1 VRIATNVLRWAA
13 RLTGLFQ
20 LVVGLAFWTGNL
32 LQLLQL
38 HMLAGL
44 IFTVAFLVI
53 VLLAAVARVG
63 IGPVLLGLVW
73 AIVVPVLGMTQST
86 ILNGPDDPH
95 WIVKAA
101 HLLVG
106 FGAIGFAD
114 HLAGTILARRTR
126 GTALATDAAA
136 SA

>member
-1 VRIATNVLRWAA
+1 MKIATIALRWIA

-44 IFTVAFLVI
+44 IFTLAFLAI

-63 IGPVLLGLVW
+63 TGSVLLGLVW
-73 AIVVPVLGMTQST
+73 AIVVPVLGMTQSM

-95 WIVKAA
+95 WLVKVA

-106 FGAIGFAD
+106 FGAVGFAD
-114 HLAGTILARRTR
+114 HLAGTILTRRTSP
-126 GTALATDAAA
+126 AFAPDPA
-136 SA
+136 SV